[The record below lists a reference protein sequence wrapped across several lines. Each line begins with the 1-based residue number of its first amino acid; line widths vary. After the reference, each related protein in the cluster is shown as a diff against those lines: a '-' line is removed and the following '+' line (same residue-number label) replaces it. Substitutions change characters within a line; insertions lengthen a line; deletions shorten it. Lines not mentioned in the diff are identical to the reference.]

1 MDSEDFET
9 VVSKENKVCTEEE
22 DTDKKFVSQAV
33 AFVIGHT
40 RNGFVALCA
49 SVATLLKEQAK
60 LKLENESLKQQIA
73 QLQCKYSIELPEN
86 IFDKNCSSTKNNA
99 CKFPCSKETLHI
111 ELSKQHKFRRKD
123 FQVKKYRA
131 LKGCLCNSCINEAEN
146 KMLSAPLR
154 KGDRVVITGEIC
166 GTVCYI
172 GHVESLSF
180 PEIYI
185 GLYLDEAV
193 GDTNGSVGKK
203 RYFSV
208 PQGYGLFAPLWNV
221 CCIID

>member
-1 MDSEDFET
+1 MAQMNSEDLET
-9 VVSKENKVCTEEE
+9 AALQENKFPTAEEE
-22 DTDKKFVSQAV
+22 IDKKFVSQAV

-60 LKLENESLKQQIA
+60 LKSENESLKHQISQVQFKLESEKLA
-73 QLQCKYSIELPEN
+73 FERERSLSENREYKLPSVDESFHSEWPKIKRKDLQHRGYKALRGCI
-86 IFDKNCSSTKNNA
+86 CSSCANILENA
-99 CKFPCSKETLHI
+99 
-111 ELSKQHKFRRKD
+111 D
-123 FQVKKYRA
+123 V
-131 LKGCLCNSCINEAEN
+131 
-146 KMLSAPLR
+146 LSAPLR
-154 KGDRVVITGEIC
+154 KGERVVISGEIC
-166 GTVCYI
+166 GTVCYV

-180 PEIYI
+180 PEIFI

-221 CCIID
+221 CCILE

>member
-1 MDSEDFET
+1 MAQMNSEDLET
-9 VVSKENKVCTEEE
+9 AALQDNKFPTAEEE
-22 DTDKKFVSQAV
+22 IDKKFVSQAV

-60 LKLENESLKQQIA
+60 LKSENEALKQQVSHL
-73 QLQCKYSIELPEN
+73 QLKLESEKLAFESKRAVSEN
-86 IFDKNCSSTKNNA
+86 RGNQSPSFDEISHSD
-99 CKFPCSKETLHI
+99 FPKI
-111 ELSKQHKFRRKD
+111 KRKD
-123 FQVKKYRA
+123 LQQKGYKA
-131 LKGCLCNSCINEAEN
+131 LKGCICSSCANILEN
-146 KMLSAPLR
+146 ADVISAPLR
-154 KGDRVVITGEIC
+154 KGERVVISGEIC
-166 GTVCYI
+166 GTVCYV

-180 PEIYI
+180 PEIFI

-221 CCIID
+221 CCILE